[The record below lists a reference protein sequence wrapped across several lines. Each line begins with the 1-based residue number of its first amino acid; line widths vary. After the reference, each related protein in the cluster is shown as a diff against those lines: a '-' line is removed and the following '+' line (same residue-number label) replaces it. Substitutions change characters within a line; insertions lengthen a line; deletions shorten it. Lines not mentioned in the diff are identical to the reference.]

1 MKKILLVIAL
11 FLCALAPCMARP
23 SNAPVAT
30 INEAEF
36 RDKVYAC
43 WLGKNIGGTLGMP
56 FEGRQTIHTLTF
68 FDPVPKTPAANDDL
82 DLQILWLKA
91 LEERGTNI
99 NARTLGEYWLKYVP
113 VNWNEYGT
121 GKMNMKDGFLP
132 PVSGH
137 FRNEKWRNSNGA
149 WIRSE
154 IWACLAPG
162 CPSIAVRYAYEDA
175 CVDHGASE
183 GTYAEMFTAAVESAA
198 FVEHDRDKLINIGLS
213 YVPAGSNLAQTLRVA
228 IDAHK
233 KGLDLAGAREAVIK
247 ASEPTG
253 WFQAPR
259 NVAFTILGW
268 LYGGDDFGASI
279 CDAVNCGDDTD
290 CTGAT
295 LGSIFGIIHGGQCIS
310 EKWRAPVGTGIKNVA
325 ISGFQAPADLDEL
338 TARTIAMTK
347 RVLKDNGAPVAI
359 TSAPTNLSK
368 RAKLQLQNPKLA
380 QELWARSPYKL
391 VYDAGGVRVTF
402 DYKSDPELQPSVS
415 NQVDL
420 VLENTT
426 KSRAEVALAWKAADG
441 LSTSAKDGKVTLK
454 PGAKT
459 TITSTMTQPKLDAD
473 SVLHGSVKVTA
484 NGKSVEIPFAYL
496 CRKG

>member
-1 MKKILLVIAL
+1 MKRIILVIAL
-11 FLCALAPCMARP
+11 LMCALTPCIAR
-23 SNAPVAT
+23 SNRSPMVT

-36 RDKVYAC
+36 RDRVYAC

-82 DLQILWLKA
+82 DLQLLWLKA

-99 NARTLGEYWLKYVP
+99 NARILGEYWLKYVP

-121 GKMNMKDGFLP
+121 GKVNMKDGFLP
-132 PVSGH
+132 PLSGH

-213 YVPAGSNLAQTLRVA
+213 YVPANSNLAQVLRVA
-228 IDAHK
+228 VDAHK
-233 KGLDLAGAREAVIK
+233 KGLDLASAREAVLK

-259 NVAFTILGW
+259 NVAFTMLGW
-268 LYGGDDFGASI
+268 LYGGDDFGSSI

-295 LGSIFGIIHGGQCIS
+295 LGSIFGIIHGGKCIS
-310 EKWRAPVGTGIKNVA
+310 DKWRAPVGTTIQNVA
-325 ISGFQAPADLDEL
+325 ISGFKAPADLDEL
-338 TARTIAMTK
+338 TDHTIAMTK
-347 RVLKDNGAPVAI
+347 KVLKANNAPVAI

-368 RAKLQLQNPKLA
+368 KAKLQLENPKLA
-380 QELWARSPYKL
+380 RELWARSPFKL
-391 VYDAGGVRVTF
+391 VYDLGSVRATF
-402 DYKSDPELQPSVS
+402 DYKSDPNLRPGETKH
-415 NQVDL
+415 VDL

-426 KSRAEVALAWKAADG
+426 KSQANAAIVWKAADG
-441 LSTSAKDGKVTLK
+441 LSIDAKNSGITLK
-454 PGAKT
+454 PKAKAT
-459 TITSTMTQPKLDAD
+459 VTCAITQPKLDAD
-473 SVLHGSVKVTA
+473 SVLHGSVIVA
-484 NGKSVEIPFAYL
+484 IRGQSVEIPFAFL
-496 CRKG
+496 CHKD